1 MIVVHIM
8 FWIGCI
14 LCLPIFL
21 YGFIRGLLLVVKWW
35 KSEDWAGR
43 LEGSFYVGITILLLG
58 GLLKAAIET
67 YPGPITAAPSTD
79 TTEQIPLQVENLN
92 QEELPK

>member
-8 FWIGCI
+8 FLVGCT
-14 LCLPIFL
+14 LCTPIFL
-21 YGFIRGLLLVVKWW
+21 YGFIRSLLLVVKWW

-58 GLLKAAIET
+58 GLLKVTIET
-67 YPGPITAAPSTD
+67 YPGPITADASTD
-79 TTEQIPLQVENLN
+79 TTEQIPPQVETHN
-92 QEELPK
+92 P

>member
-8 FWIGCI
+8 FWIGWI
-14 LCLPIFL
+14 LCFPIFL

-35 KSEDWAGR
+35 KSEGWAER
-43 LEGSFYVGITILLLG
+43 LEGSFYVGITVLLLG
-58 GLLKAAIET
+58 GLLKVAIAT
-67 YPGPITAAPSTD
+67 YSGPITADASTD
-79 TTEQIPLQVENLN
+79 ATEQIPPQVENLN